1 MLTISQLAS
10 VAGVTTRAV
19 RHYHAK
25 GLLRE
30 PERDHSGYRR
40 YDAQAAVDL
49 IRIRILA
56 DAGVPLARV
65 HELLRAD
72 AEEFAAAVAEID
84 ARLRTEIAERERH
97 RERIA
102 RLAAGDSLA
111 LPREGAAYLDRWR
124 ALGIPERIVQVER
137 DSWILSLAVLS
148 PEEVAGAMAAKGRL
162 LDDPEF
168 VAVLRAI
175 GDVVGGAPDGA
186 PDESRLPALADQ
198 IAAMLDHH
206 ADWTGGSA
214 GAMEA
219 GLVELFDSLAL
230 DAVPGGRR
238 LEALLEERGWSG
250 WTRQERVGRADRT
263 SPPNR
268 TT

>member
-1 MLTISQLAS
+1 MLTIGRLAS
-10 VAGVTTRAV
+10 YAGVTARTV
-19 RHYHAK
+19 RHYHAM
-25 GLLRE
+25 GLLPE

-65 HELLRAD
+65 QELLRAGE
-72 AEEFAAAVAEID
+72 EEFAAAVAEID
-84 ARLRTEIAERERH
+84 ARLRAEIAERERH

-111 LPREGAAYLDRWR
+111 LPPESTAYLDRWR
-124 ALGIPERIVQVER
+124 ELGIPERIVQIER
-137 DSWILSLAVLS
+137 DSWILTLAVLS

-168 VAVLRAI
+168 VGVLRSIGEAI
-175 GDVVGGAPDGA
+175 DWGPDD
-186 PDESRLPALADQ
+186 PRVPRLADQ

-206 ADWTGGSA
+206 AEWTGSSA
-214 GAMEA
+214 GEMEA

-230 DAVPGGRR
+230 DSVPGGRH

-250 WTRQERVGRADRT
+250 WTRQKRIDRRQNGSQTTAARAAR
-263 SPPNR
+263 
-268 TT
+268 

>member
-10 VAGVTTRAV
+10 YAGVTTRAV

-25 GLLRE
+25 GLLPE
-30 PERDHSGYRR
+30 PARDHSGYRR

-56 DAGVPLARV
+56 DAGVPLGRV
-65 HELLRAD
+65 QELLRAD
-72 AEEFAAAVAEID
+72 AEELAAAVAEID
-84 ARLRTEIAERERH
+84 ARLRAEIAERERH

-111 LPREGAAYLDRWR
+111 LPPEGAAYLDRWR
-124 ALGIPERIVQVER
+124 ALGIPERIVQIER
-137 DSWILSLAVLS
+137 DSWILTLAVLS
-148 PEEVAGAMAAKGRL
+148 PEQVAEAMAAKSRL

-168 VAVLRAI
+168 VAVLRSI
-175 GDVVGGAPDGA
+175 GEVVDGV

-206 ADWTGGSA
+206 ADWTGSSA
-214 GAMEA
+214 GGMEA

-230 DAVPGGRR
+230 DSVPGGRR

-250 WTRQERVGRADRT
+250 WTRQERVERRAAARQ
-263 SPPNR
+263 
-268 TT
+268 